1 MRILHAEK
9 TDVGMKRDNNE
20 DSYLVLPEQNLFAVF
35 DGMGGHAAGE
45 VASAIAANEVK
56 EFFRLTATDEE
67 ATWPFKAE
75 RERSYDENRLLT
87 GVKLANARIL
97 EASEEDGGAKRSMG
111 TTAAVVHFVER
122 NGTGPKALVA
132 HVGDSRV
139 YLFREGA
146 LQRITVDH
154 SLVEEYLRLG
164 KLTEEQAK
172 NFPQKNII
180 LRALGQQKVV
190 DVELHA
196 MDPRAGDVF
205 LLCSD
210 GLSGMISDEVMQGIL
225 ASTPDLDAA
234 VKKLVDAANAAG
246 GTDNVT
252 VVLARYEPG

>member
-20 DSYLVLPEQNLFAVF
+20 DNYLVLPEQNLFAVF

-56 EFFRLTATDEE
+56 EFFRLTAADEE

-87 GVKLANARIL
+87 GIKLANARIL

-122 NGTGPKALVA
+122 NGTGPNALVA

-139 YLFREGA
+139 YLFRDGA

-164 KLTEEQAK
+164 KITEEQAK

-190 DVELHA
+190 EVELRA
-196 MDPRAGDVF
+196 VDPRARDVF

-210 GLSGMISDEVMQGIL
+210 GLSGMVADEAMQSIL
-225 ASTPDLDAA
+225 ASTPALDAA
-234 VKKLVDAANAAG
+234 
-246 GTDNVT
+246 
-252 VVLARYEPG
+252 